1 MPTITHS
8 NLYYWSFLIVAALL
22 EAAWTFSLK
31 FMQFSGLKQLNW
43 QNFYLPQSGLKIL
56 LPFAGYILFGIG
68 NVYCFSVATKQ
79 IPLAIAFAAWTGLSL
94 ILIKLSEIVFF
105 HQKIAMAEIFFMLMI
120 MGGIIGLRAYSVTAS
135 AS

>member
-1 MPTITHS
+1 MPIITHS

-56 LPFAGYILFGIG
+56 LPFAGYILFGVG